1 VGAQPE
7 RRNVRRSR
15 RSRTEDTRPS
25 DDEFALRLGSI
36 DDLFWPLDAT
46 PVAERKLNE
55 DVRCSTTG
63 NAYASVV
70 RESL

>member
-1 VGAQPE
+1 VAALRKNGGRDAGAQLE
-7 RRNVRRSR
+7 RSNVRRSR

-55 DVRCSTTG
+55 DVH
-63 NAYASVV
+63 
-70 RESL
+70 